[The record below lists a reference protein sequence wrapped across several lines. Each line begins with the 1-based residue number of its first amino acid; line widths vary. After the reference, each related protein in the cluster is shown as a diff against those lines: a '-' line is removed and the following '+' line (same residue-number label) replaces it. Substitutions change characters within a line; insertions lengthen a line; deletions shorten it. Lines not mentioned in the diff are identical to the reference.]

1 MHKRHFLK
9 MQTQQR
15 TSELGQGGSAGAQAR
30 IAKRNTHR
38 SSHVN
43 FDGPLVLPRDV
54 VKQALR
60 TTQEHVSESQT
71 QALQFSEGKSERP
84 AHKQHCLP

>member
-1 MHKRHFLK
+1 MHKRHLLK

-15 TSELGQGGSAGAQAR
+15 IGELGQDGSAGAQAR
-30 IAKRNTHR
+30 ITRRNTHR

-43 FDGPLVLPRDV
+43 FDRPLVLPRDV

-60 TTQEHVSESQT
+60 TTQGHVSEFQT
-71 QALQFSEGKSERP
+71 QALQFSDGKSERP